1 MDPGMRRRLA
11 RLAIGVVVASAVG
24 LALVLSSDAEAVDFA
39 GIVLMGGA
47 FVAVVAWVF
56 LEVGLSEDADRE
68 RARRDPDA

>member
-1 MDPGMRRRLA
+1 MAPAVRRRLV
-11 RLAIGVVVASAVG
+11 RLAIGVVVAGGAG
-24 LALVLSSDAEAVDFA
+24 LALVLASDSELLDAA

-68 RARRDPDA
+68 RAQRPPEP